1 MVARATPAERR
12 ASVKNM
18 KKEWHRMS
26 CFTQHVLQNLQSK
39 GPDEGSD
46 WGDAYYTKP
55 ELKGA
60 LPDLHP
66 KHCGFATHTILL

>member
-1 MVARATPAERR
+1 
-12 ASVKNM
+12 
-18 KKEWHRMS
+18 MS
-26 CFTQHVLQNLQSK
+26 CLTQHVLQNLQSK